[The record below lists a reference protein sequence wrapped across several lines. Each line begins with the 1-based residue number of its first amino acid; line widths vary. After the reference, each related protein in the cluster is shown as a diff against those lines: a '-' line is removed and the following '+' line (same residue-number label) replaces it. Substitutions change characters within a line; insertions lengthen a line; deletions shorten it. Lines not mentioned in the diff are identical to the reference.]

1 MNKIQ
6 ANYTIY
12 YYIYINLYAPV
23 INLCF
28 YWEYIFTQKIQEF
41 IILLIY
47 RIVSYFILT
56 QFRIDGV
63 Y

>member
-12 YYIYINLYAPV
+12 YYIYINLYAAV

-28 YWEYIFTQKIQEF
+28 IGNIYLHKKIQEF